1 MATFEQNTM
10 DTIEKIVRNL
20 DTITNSIVD
29 LYGKIDELNKSVEK
43 IETLTATENKESQTD
58 HNEVVCN
65 FCGGRGIVMIDDC
78 IERTYPKTCP
88 DCHGTGKIKVRGE

>member
-43 IETLTATENKESQTD
+43 IFKVL
-58 HNEVVCN
+58 EVINYAFGYYYRNV
-65 FCGGRGIVMIDDC
+65 
-78 IERTYPKTCP
+78 
-88 DCHGTGKIKVRGE
+88 